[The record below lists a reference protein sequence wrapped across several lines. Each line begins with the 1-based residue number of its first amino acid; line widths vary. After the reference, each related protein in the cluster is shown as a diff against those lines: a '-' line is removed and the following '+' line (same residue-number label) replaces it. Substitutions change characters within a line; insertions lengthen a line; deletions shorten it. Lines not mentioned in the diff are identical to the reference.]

1 MNRTEYCSPVLPLGP
16 VLPAGTGSLFWTGTL
31 PLGPVRVYSF
41 AMIQLPASYQEYLV
55 GKSESFINTVR
66 PVLMQSAADKLHGV
80 RVVVHPHDHQAHLDE
95 TLPFG
100 TILEDID

>member
-1 MNRTEYCSPVLPLGP
+1 
-16 VLPAGTGSLFWTGTL
+16 
-31 PLGPVRVYSF
+31 VRVYSF

-66 PVLMQSAADKLHGV
+66 PVLMQSAADKSHGV
-80 RVVVHPHDHQAHLDE
+80 RVVVHPHDHQAHLDD

>member
-1 MNRTEYCSPVLPLGP
+1 MPSPRFAVQ
-16 VLPAGTGSLFWTGTL
+16 
-31 PLGPVRVYSF
+31 VYPEG
-41 AMIQLPASYQEYLV
+41 MIELPASYQEYLA
-55 GKSESFINTVR
+55 GQSESVVKAVR

-80 RVVVHPHDHQAHLDE
+80 RVVIHPHDHQAHLDS